1 MRSTAPVLIASFL
14 CLDLVAAQETPVF
27 RTVRDAVTVDVL
39 VKRGRHPVAGLTAAD
54 FEVFDD
60 GVRQQIASVVRTDV
74 PLMVSFV
81 LDTSH
86 SVRGDQLKALT
97 KAADAALAELQRSD
111 LTNLVTFGDAI
122 RLHTVPLATPAATR
136 VALASLEAAGSTT
149 LYDAL
154 HSALVLLDDAP
165 QSHRP
170 MVLVF
175 SDGQDTTSV
184 LSSRLVFETLRRSN
198 AVVYAIA
205 SLDRPSLDEMVTVA
219 TGWRDRPA
227 RSDGPGDRE
236 ILPGMKE
243 TEPVLEHIAA
253 FTGGRY
259 YVTRSG
265 DELKEPFTDAL
276 REMRSRYLLT
286 YQPSRTA
293 REGWHELDV
302 RLTRLNATVQARRG
316 YYVPAAAPGRS
327 AAGEESV
334 NR

>member
-1 MRSTAPVLIASFL
+1 MRYTAAFPIAACL
-14 CLDLVAAQETPVF
+14 CLDLLAAQETPVF
-27 RTVRDAVTVDVL
+27 RTIRDAVTVDVL

-60 GVRQQIASVVRTDV
+60 GVRQRIESVVRTDV

-97 KAADAALAELQRSD
+97 AAAAGALAELQPTD
-111 LTNLVTFGDAI
+111 LANLVTFGDAI
-122 RLHTVPLATPAATR
+122 RLHTDPVATPAAASA
-136 VALASLEAAGSTT
+136 ALRKLEAAGSTT

-205 SLDRPSLDEMVTVA
+205 SLDRPSLDEMVTMA
-219 TGWRDRPA
+219 TGWRDPPV
-227 RSDGPGDRE
+227 RSGGPPDRE
-236 ILPGMKE
+236 ILPGTK
-243 TEPVLEHIAA
+243 TEPVLERIAA
-253 FTGGRY
+253 FSGGQY
-259 YVTRSG
+259 YETRSG
-265 DELKEPFTDAL
+265 AELTKPFIEAL
-276 REMRSRYLLT
+276 REMRSRYVLT
-286 YQPSRTA
+286 YQPWGTPRV
-293 REGWHELDV
+293 GWHELDV
-302 RLTRLNATVQARRG
+302 RLTGVKAIVQARRG
-316 YYVPAAAPGRS
+316 YYVPAGGPS